1 MVVISPTLDAL
12 SVDYGIDDASVIK
25 LNDKLI
31 VKYGIYVSQYE
42 YMVTEIMNK
51 FFPDLVPTPVSFTRH
66 SGISVIIMEKLRG
79 VTLDEY
85 IGAGATVEQVH
96 QVCDEIRSFL
106 VKLRNLDPD
115 EIDPSGQHGTVRGI
129 VQCNSGLD
137 HDNLAHGFLRPGPP
151 SVLLEQQDIVRE
163 VGGSTFDMDV
173 LSREIASGCKLVVT
187 HSDLLP
193 CNILVHNDH
202 LSGIIDWEWAGIY
215 PSCWERPTDCREQ
228 CANNV
233 LTTLLTMRPTTHAVC
248 QGMRRGRVNIGCG
261 SVSGFAI
268 LINIVK

>member
-12 SVDYGIDDASVIK
+12 SVYRGIDSHSVIK
-25 LNDKLI
+25 LNDELI

-51 FFPDLVPTPVSFTRH
+51 IFPDLVPTPVSFTRH
-66 SGISVIIMEKLRG
+66 SGISVVIMEKLPG

-115 EIDPSGQHGTVRGI
+115 VIDPSGQHGTVRGT
-129 VQCNSGLD
+129 VLCDSGLD
-137 HDNLAHGFLRPGPP
+137 HDKLAYGFLTGPP
-151 SVLLEQQDIVRE
+151 EALLEQQDIVRDL
-163 VGGSTFDMDV
+163 GGSTFDMDV
-173 LSREIASGCKLVVT
+173 LSREIASGCKLVIT
-187 HSDLLP
+187 HGDLLP

-202 LSGIIDWEWAGIY
+202 LWG
-215 PSCWERPTDCREQ
+215 
-228 CANNV
+228 
-233 LTTLLTMRPTTHAVC
+233 
-248 QGMRRGRVNIGCG
+248 
-261 SVSGFAI
+261 
-268 LINIVK
+268 